1 MCQTCYRCSL
11 FAAQVIGLQQQG
23 KAIQQI
29 SAASHAEREARYRSM
44 ISDLLSLDC
53 KSSEAVH
60 RYLDG
65 GSAEE

>member
-1 MCQTCYRCSL
+1 MRQICYRRSL

-23 KAIQQI
+23 KAIQQT
-29 SAASHAEREARYRSM
+29 SAPSHAEREARYRSM

-65 GSAEE
+65 GSVEE